1 MCFILVTF
9 SFIYIYVN
17 MKICVYV
24 FSYVITLASLV
35 CVVRKKRQ
43 PDLYSDWQQPLDPRT
58 AEYVRRTHPPFL
70 GYHVFL
76 RRPAAC

>member
-9 SFIYIYVN
+9 SFSYIYVN
-17 MKICVYV
+17 IIICVYV
-24 FSYVITLASLV
+24 LNYVITLASLV
-35 CVVRKKRQ
+35 CVVEKRQ
-43 PDLYSDWQQPLDPRT
+43 PDLYSDWQQPLDPKT
-58 AEYVRRTHPPFL
+58 AEYARRTHPPFL